1 MASRAQER
9 MRRLSVTKIYGFKRQ
24 FKFQKEIKTAIH
36 TTGFPQRAHEQK
48 LYNTVSPDIISPRTH
63 AQVHVTICEY
73 HYDHRTSEV
82 P

>member
-1 MASRAQER
+1 
-9 MRRLSVTKIYGFKRQ
+9 MRRLSVTTIYGFKRQ

-36 TTGFPQRAHEQK
+36 ITGFHSEHTSKK

-73 HYDHRTSEV
+73 HHNHRTSGV